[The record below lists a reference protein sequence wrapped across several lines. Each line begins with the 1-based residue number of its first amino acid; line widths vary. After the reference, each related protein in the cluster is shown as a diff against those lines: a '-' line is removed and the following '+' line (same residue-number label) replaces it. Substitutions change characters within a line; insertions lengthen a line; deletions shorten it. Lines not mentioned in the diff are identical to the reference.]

1 MNAKRKLRW
10 TRNIYKEAGKLL
22 EESENFLV
30 TKRGYDYAY
39 GGKEIS
45 EEEIKSLI
53 EDLDKHREEIK
64 KDSNRWITLLDQ
76 KIKELKNHV
85 EK

>member
-1 MNAKRKLRW
+1 MNTRRKLRR

-39 GGKEIS
+39 GGKEFS
-45 EEEIKSLI
+45 EQEIKSLI
-53 EDLDKHREEIK
+53 EDLEEHREEIR
-64 KDSNRWITLLDQ
+64 KDSNRWIALLDQ